1 MMGMGGGGG
10 MGGGQ
15 GGGHMVRCP
24 LCGGSGVTTP
34 EKAAAVAP
42 MMQGGETGTDPAAAL
57 TAALTQRPKG
67 GGGRGGGHGG
77 GHGGM

>member
-1 MMGMGGGGG
+1 MMG

-24 LCGGSGVTTP
+24 LCGGTGETTP
-34 EKAAAVAP
+34 DKAAAVAP
-42 MMQGGETGTDPAAAL
+42 MMQQAGGEMGADPAAAL
-57 TAALTQRPKG
+57 AAAMTSRPPRTS
-67 GGGRGGGHGG
+67 GGRGGGHGG